1 MLKAVSL
8 QVHRTLHASEQA
20 MARVPSVKRR
30 STQRRRAS
38 LRPDE
43 SGERSVRADDTWLR
57 AESDGVQRPAERRGG
72 SAPPVAPTVG
82 VDCCGNAANA

>member
-8 QVHRTLHASEQA
+8 QVHRTPHASEQA

-43 SGERSVRADDTWLR
+43 SGERSVRADDTWVR
-57 AESDGVQRPAERRGG
+57 AESDGVQRPAERL
-72 SAPPVAPTVG
+72 SAEARLRLSPRP
-82 VDCCGNAANA
+82 

>member
-8 QVHRTLHASEQA
+8 QNHRTPHAPEQA
-20 MARVPSVKRR
+20 MARVPCAKRR
-30 STQRRRAS
+30 STQRRRAP

-57 AESDGVQRPAERRGG
+57 AKSDGVQRPAERL
-72 SAPPVAPTVG
+72 SAEASLRPSPLP
-82 VDCCGNAANA
+82 